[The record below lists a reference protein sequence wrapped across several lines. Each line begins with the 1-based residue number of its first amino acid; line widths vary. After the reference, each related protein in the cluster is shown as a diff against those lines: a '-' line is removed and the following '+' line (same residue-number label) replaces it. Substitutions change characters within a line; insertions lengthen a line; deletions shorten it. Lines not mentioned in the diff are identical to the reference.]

1 MPEIE
6 VPYGLR
12 IAPDCRHLEE
22 DPAEREVL
30 LSILESIVQDHQ
42 LARAAE
48 SLNLSG
54 YRNRRGAKWSAA
66 DVFDLLPRIIEAG
79 STLVSSDE
87 WRDRRRRILASL

>member
-22 DPAEREVL
+22 DPAERQVL

-48 SLNLSG
+48 SLNQRG
-54 YRNRRGAKWSAA
+54 YRNLQGAKWSAA
-66 DVFDLLPRIIEAG
+66 DVFELLPRIIEAG
-79 STLVSSDE
+79 STLVASDE
-87 WRDRRRRILASL
+87 WKDRRRRIMASL